1 MHYAEHLRGSLE
13 SLFNRYNV
21 DLVVSGHVHSYFR
34 TCNVFDE
41 KCTNVNKKGTTYIV
55 LGCGGHKLSDV
66 DHDQYAWLDYS
77 EVNYGYGR
85 VTVDGGRSLKL
96 EYVTTDDNRVH
107 DNVSLW
113 KDDDDALQNCSS
125 NNAEAG
131 SQMGINSP
139 EDRSSSISD
148 D

>member
-96 EYVTTDDNRVH
+96 EYVTTVDNRVH